1 MTGPLHVLDL
11 ATPAGRLG
19 VVLTPEDGLVRAAGF
34 TAADTLLDRLARLA
48 PRLTE
53 RGTAE
58 GDARG
63 SVARAVA
70 AYADGDLGALDAV
83 AVDQPGGPFMQQA
96 WQAMRAVPAGTTTTY
111 AALAAAAG
119 RPAAV
124 RAAGSACAR
133 NLVAPFVPCHR
144 VTRSDGGL
152 GGFLYGTDV
161 KRRLLGHESD

>member
-34 TAADTLLDRLARLA
+34 TAPEALLARLA
-48 PRLTE
+48 PPLAE
-53 RGTAE
+53 RGTAP
-58 GDARG
+58 GDDRG
-63 SVARAVA
+63 PVALAVA
-70 AYADGDLGALDAV
+70 AYADGELPALDAV
-83 AVDQPGGPFMQQA
+83 AVEQPGGPFLQRA
-96 WQAMRAVPAGTTTTY
+96 WLAMRAVPAGTTTTY

-144 VTRSDGGL
+144 VTRSDGSL
-152 GGFLYGTDV
+152 GGFLYGLEV